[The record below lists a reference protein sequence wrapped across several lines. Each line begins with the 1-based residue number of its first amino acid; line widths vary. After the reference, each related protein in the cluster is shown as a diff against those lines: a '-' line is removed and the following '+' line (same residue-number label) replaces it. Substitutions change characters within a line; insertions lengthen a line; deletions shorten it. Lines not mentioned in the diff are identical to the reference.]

1 MAISASENLC
11 QTSGSVATSSPASHI
26 GRVETLVKR
35 SAVQIGLFAFFVAV
49 SIGSAASIT
58 LRGGWTFVPG
68 AQDLIQAGQWGCTA
82 GVTSASAALYIAA
95 PSSGYST
102 PINTAGPRLQVT
114 GDFSVIATL
123 SNPGTAGSFLTLVG
137 TLNTGSVWWNG
148 LVRLDVGVANKA
160 VLVNYWTGSSADATA
175 HSYPLPGGAQDPITF
190 EAARIGGQITVFV
203 NGTQVGSFADP
214 GLFASAQTYLGFNVA
229 PGETLNVTA
238 LAAAMPAGS
247 NVTLYSPGL
256 LVAARTGS
264 ALRDLAAPFGLLMGT
279 AADASLLPQP
289 AYSQALGREYGL
301 IVPENDL
308 KFAETEPAAHQFN
321 YCGGDQLLAFAQANG
336 MKMRGHNLVWE
347 LDLPGWLTG
356 GSYTAAQ
363 ASSILQE
370 HINAVVGHY
379 KGQLVDWDVVNEAIS
394 DTAPYGLKASY
405 WLTQLGSNYVDMAFQ
420 WAHAADPNA
429 KLFYNDYSGEG
440 LGGKSDAIYNYV
452 KGMLSRGVPINGVGL
467 QMHVTPGNVPS
478 HANIAANMA
487 RLAALG
493 LEVHISEMDV
503 QLPVDAN
510 GNASASNLAAQATT
524 YQNVLAACQVAPNCT
539 GFLTWGFS
547 DAHSW
552 IPSTYPGYGAAL
564 PLDANYQPKPAYAA
578 LSGNL
583 RSNSAVRPA
592 IAPDGIVIH
601 GGSTAVVSPGSLV
614 DIYGTN
620 LAAAPATAQGF
631 PLTPSLGGVQ
641 VTVDGTAAPLYYV
654 SPGQVDFQIPYA
666 TPVGSA
672 LVQVSSNGV
681 AGIAAAVT
689 VQPAA
694 PSLLT
699 YVDAAGST
707 RAVVQNEDYSINSAA
722 NCAAKGSYLTAY
734 LIGSGPLDNVIPTG
748 AAAPSSPISNET
760 LTTTATLGSLPATV
774 TFAGM
779 APGFVGLMQV
789 DLQTPDVSGNIP
801 LQVQVGT
808 YLSNQALVCVGQ

>member
-1 MAISASENLC
+1 M
-11 QTSGSVATSSPASHI
+11 
-26 GRVETLVKR
+26 
-35 SAVQIGLFAFFVAV
+35 
-49 SIGSAASIT
+49 
-58 LRGGWTFVPG
+58 PG
-68 AQDLIQAGQWGCTA
+68 AQDLIQAGQWSCTT
-82 GVTSASAALYIAA
+82 GVTSASAALSIAA

-102 PINTAGPRLQVT
+102 PINTAGPRLQVN

-148 LVRLDVGVANKA
+148 LVRLDVGIANNA
-160 VLVNYWTGSSADATA
+160 VLVNYWTGSSANATP
-175 HSYPLPGGAQDPITF
+175 HSYPLPGGASDPITF
-190 EAARIGGQITVFV
+190 EAARIGGQITVFL

-214 GLFASAQTYLGFNVA
+214 GLFATGQAYLGFNVA

-247 NVTLYSPGL
+247 NVTLYSPSL
-256 LVAARTGS
+256 LVATRTGS
-264 ALRDLAAPFGLLMGT
+264 ALRDLAAPSGLLMGT
-279 AADASLLPQP
+279 AADASLLPLP
-289 AYSQALGREYGL
+289 AYSLALGREYGL

-308 KFAETEPAAHQFN
+308 KFAETEPAPHQFSF
-321 YCGGDQLLAFAQANG
+321 CGGDQLLAFAQANG

-347 LDLPGWLTG
+347 LYLPSWLTNG
-356 GSYTAAQ
+356 NYTAAQ

-370 HINAVVGHY
+370 HIDTVVGHY

-429 KLFYNDYSGEG
+429 KLFYNDYGGEG
-440 LGGKSDAIYNYV
+440 IGGKSDGIYNYV

-478 HANIAANMA
+478 QANIAANMA

-493 LEVHISEMDV
+493 LEVHVSEMDV

-510 GNASASNLAAQATT
+510 GNASAANLAAQATT
-524 YQNVLAACQVAPNCT
+524 YQNVFAACQAAPNCT
-539 GFLTWGFS
+539 GFLTWGFT
-547 DAHSW
+547 DAYSW

-583 RSNSAVRPA
+583 RSNSAMRPA
-592 IAPDGIVIH
+592 IAPNGIVIH

-614 DIYGTN
+614 DIYGTY
-620 LAAAPATAQGF
+620 LAGAPATAQGF

-641 VTVDGTAAPLYYV
+641 VTVNGTAAPLYYI
-654 SPGQVDFQIPYA
+654 SPAQVDFQIPYA
-666 TPVGSA
+666 TPAGSA

-681 AGIAAAVT
+681 AGVAAAVT

-707 RAVVQNEDYSINSAA
+707 RAVVQNQDYSINSAT

-734 LIGSGPLDNVIPTG
+734 LIGSGPLDNAIPTG
-748 AAAPSSPISNET
+748 AAASSSPISNET
-760 LTTTATLGSLPATV
+760 LTTTATVGSVPATV

-789 DLQTPDVSGNIP
+789 DLQTPDVSGNVP
-801 LQVQVGT
+801 LQVQVGA

>member
-1 MAISASENLC
+1 MLSKRGLVQITFFYFCLVAS
-11 QTSGSVATSSPASHI
+11 SGLATSVAP
-26 GRVETLVKR
+26 R
-35 SAVQIGLFAFFVAV
+35 S
-49 SIGSAASIT
+49 
-58 LRGGWTFVPG
+58 GWAFVPG
-68 AQDLIQAGQWGCTA
+68 AQDLIQAGQWGCTT
-82 GVTSASAALYIAA
+82 GVTSTSAALSITA

-102 PINTAGPRLQVT
+102 PINTSGPRLQVN

-123 SNPGTAGSFLTLVG
+123 SNPGTAGSFLTLEG

-148 LVRLDVGVANKA
+148 LMRLDVGVANNA
-160 VLVNYWTGSSADATA
+160 VLVNYWTGSSSSATS
-175 HSYPLPGGAQDPITF
+175 HGYPLPSGASDPLTF
-190 EAARIGGQITVFV
+190 EAARIGGQITIFV

-214 GLFASAQTYLGFNVA
+214 GLFASGQAYLGFNVA
-229 PGETLNVTA
+229 PGETLNITA

-247 NVTLYSPGL
+247 NVTLYSPGV
-256 LVAARTGS
+256 LVATRTGS
-264 ALRDLAAPFGLLMGT
+264 ALRDLAAPSGLLMGA
-279 AADASLLPQP
+279 AADASLLPLTD
-289 AYSQALGREYGL
+289 YSQALGREYGL

-308 KFAETEPAAHQFN
+308 KFAETEPAPHQFSF
-321 YCGGDQLLAFAQANG
+321 CGGDQLLAFAQANG
-336 MKMRGHNLVWE
+336 IKMRGHNLVWE
-347 LDLPGWLTG
+347 IYLPGWLTSG
-356 GSYTAAQ
+356 NYTAAQ
-363 ASSILQE
+363 ASGILQE
-370 HINAVVGHY
+370 HINTVVGHY

-394 DTAPYGLKASY
+394 DSPPYGLKASY
-405 WLTQLGSNYVDMAFQ
+405 WLTQLGNNYLDTAFQ
-420 WAHAADPNA
+420 WAYAADPNA
-429 KLFYNDYSGEG
+429 KLFYNDYGGEG

-452 KGMLSRGVPINGVGL
+452 KGMLSRGVPIHGVGL

-478 HANIAANMA
+478 QANIAANMA
-487 RLAALG
+487 RFAALG
-493 LEVHISEMDV
+493 LEVHVSEMDV
-503 QLPVDAN
+503 ELPVDAN
-510 GNASASNLAAQATT
+510 GNASAANLTAQAAT
-524 YQNVLAACQVAPNCT
+524 YQNVFAACQASPNCT
-539 GFLTWGFS
+539 EFLTWGFT

-583 RSNSAVRPA
+583 RSNGAVRPT
-592 IAPDGIVIH
+592 IAPNGIVIH

-620 LAAAPATAQGF
+620 LAPASATAPGF

-641 VTVDGTAAPLYYV
+641 VTVNGTTAPLYYV
-654 SPGQVDFQIPYA
+654 SPGQVDFQIPYSI
-666 TPVGSA
+666 PSGSA

-707 RAVVQNEDYSINSAA
+707 RAVVQNQDYSINSAT

-734 LIGSGPLDNVIPTG
+734 LIGSGPLDNAIPTG
-748 AAAPSSPISNET
+748 APAPSSPISNET
-760 LTTTATLGSLPATV
+760 LTTAATLGSVPATV

-789 DLQTPDVSGNIP
+789 DLQTPNVSGDVP
-801 LQVQVGT
+801 LQVQVGP
-808 YLSNQALVCVGQ
+808 YVSNQALVCVGQ